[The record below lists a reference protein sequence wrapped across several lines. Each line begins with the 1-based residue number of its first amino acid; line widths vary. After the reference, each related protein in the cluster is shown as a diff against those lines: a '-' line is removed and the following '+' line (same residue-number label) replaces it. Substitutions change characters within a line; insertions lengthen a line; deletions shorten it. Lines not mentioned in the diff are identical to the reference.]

1 MTAPKRIQRRRI
13 AGWRMPENAV
23 YVGRPT
29 KWGNPFRVVRE
40 AGVGWS
46 LRGVEEESGEWTGT
60 GRELAII
67 YATSLFRSALRNGEL
82 PYTGDELV
90 QALAGR
96 DLACWCPVGQA
107 KMPFWSDTQPCHADV
122 LLAAANGW
130 GW

>member
-1 MTAPKRIQRRRI
+1 MTAPKRIQRRRTK
-13 AGWRMPENAV
+13 GWRIPEGAV

-29 KWGNPFRVVRE
+29 TWGNPYRVVRDNF
-40 AGVGWS
+40 GWS
-46 LRGVEEESGEWTGT
+46 LRGVPEHDGEWSGI

-67 YATSLFRSALRNGEL
+67 YATSLFRSALLNGEL

-107 KMPFWSDTQPCHADV
+107 KMPFWHDTQPCHADILV
-122 LLAAANGW
+122 SVANG
-130 GW
+130 GGS

>member
-1 MTAPKRIQRRRI
+1 MVSDTAGTP
-13 AGWRMPENAV
+13 PAV
-23 YVGRPT
+23 AAYLRTADGRQLPVL
-29 KWGNPFRVVRE
+29 KVE
-40 AGVGWS
+40 ACSEVEWDRS
-46 LRGVEEESGEWTGT
+46 LAAHRPDEKWTGI
-60 GRELAII
+60 GRELAI

-90 QALAGR
+90 RALAGR